1 MSGSSNRKNQKMK
14 LASAIELPGRRK
26 VALTTAMVLAVL
38 LLALAGT
45 AREARATFP
54 GHNVKIAFASNRTT
68 GEGVNNPEGD
78 LEIFTMNRDGTGLQR
93 LTENAALDFD
103 PEWSPHGQKIAFE
116 SRRDSYSEIFEMN
129 ADGTQQTRVTTNPDF
144 SFDRSPTFAPYGK
157 RVAFESNRA
166 VGEGLDNPEKDT
178 EVFSISLAGTDLKQL
193 THSAARDFQPD
204 FSADGRKLAF
214 VSDRDFAPGIYKMDA
229 YGKNQRKVSRNAR
242 TVVESPSW
250 SPGGG
255 SIAFTSNGDGGD
267 DVYTMRANGTGQQR
281 PTINSLPRDADPVF
295 SPNGMKIA
303 FASDRE
309 GNSEIFKMPVDT
321 SEAKN
326 LSNDPAGDFTPD
338 WQSAW

>member
-1 MSGSSNRKNQKMK
+1 LK

-26 VALTTAMVLAVL
+26 VALATVMVLAVL

-54 GHNVKIAFASNRTT
+54 GHNGKIAFASNRTT

-78 LEIFTMNRDGTGLQR
+78 LEIFTMNRDGTGLQQ
-93 LTENAALDFD
+93 LTENTAFDFD
-103 PEWSPHGQKIAFE
+103 PEWSPDGQKIAFE
-116 SRRDSYSEIFEMN
+116 SRRDSFSEIFVMN

-144 SFDRSPTFAPYGK
+144 SFARSPTFAPDGE

-166 VGEGLDNPEKDT
+166 VGEGVDNPEEDI
-178 EVFSISLAGTDLKQL
+178 EVFSVSIDGSSLQQL
-193 THSAARDFQPD
+193 THNAARDFQPD
-204 FSADGRKLAF
+204 FSPNGRKLAF
-214 VSDRDFAPGIYKMDA
+214 VSDRDFAPGVYKMDA
-229 YGKNQRKVSRNAR
+229 YGKNQRKVSRSAG
-242 TVVESPSW
+242 TVFESPSW
-250 SPGGG
+250 PPGGD

-281 PTINSLPRDADPVF
+281 LTINGLPRDAEPVF

-309 GNSEIFKMPVDT
+309 GNFDIFKLPVDG

-326 LSNDPAGDFTPD
+326 LTNDPAGDFTPD
-338 WQSAW
+338 WQPVW